1 MQRFQK
7 VFGRLQAA
15 AVGMVHVGALPGT
28 PRSSETVG
36 QLIDKAC
43 KEAEIYKRAG
53 LDAVMVENMH
63 DVPYLLGGDVGH
75 EVTAAMTAVCR
86 EVRRVCPRLPC
97 GVQVLSAANKQ
108 ALAVALA
115 TGYVPCRSGLRACGR
130 VCVLPCSR
138 RGAVNSC
145 AGDLLRYRTQI
156 GADSIMVFTDIKKKH
171 SSHAIT
177 ADVSIADTARAAEFF
192 LSDGVIVTGTE
203 TGRPVDSKELKEVR
217 QAVDIPVLVGS
228 GVSTENLP
236 TYLRANGLIVGSYFK
251 KHGLW
256 QNEVDLDRVNMFM
269 DRLSTLRQ
277 KLR

>member
-15 AVGMVHVGALPGT
+15 AIGMVHVGALPGT
-28 PRSSETVG
+28 PRSSATVG

-43 KEAEIYKRAG
+43 QEAEIYKRAG

-63 DVPYLLGGDVGH
+63 DVPYLLGGDVGP
-75 EVTAAMTAVCR
+75 EVTATMTAVCR
-86 EVRRVCPRLPC
+86 EVRRVCPRVPC

-115 TGYVPCRSGLRACGR
+115 AGLDFVR
-130 VCVLPCSR
+130 VEGFVFSHVADEGFL
-138 RGAVNSC
+138 NSC
-145 AGDLLRYRTQI
+145 AGDLLRYRTMI

-203 TGRPVDSKELKEVR
+203 TGRPVDSKELKEVQ

-251 KHGLW
+251 KNGRW
-256 QNEVDLDRVNMFM
+256 QNEVDLDRVDRFM